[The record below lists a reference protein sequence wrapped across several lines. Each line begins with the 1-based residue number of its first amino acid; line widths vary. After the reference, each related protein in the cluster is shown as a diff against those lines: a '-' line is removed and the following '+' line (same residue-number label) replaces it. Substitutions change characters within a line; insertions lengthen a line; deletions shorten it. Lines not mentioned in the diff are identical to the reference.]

1 MAGDASKKMESAG
14 YASSDMG
21 SLSLGF
27 LAIQEATREKFLLAA
42 GVRLSEERLT
52 TKPLP
57 RFPEPPTR
65 KAHWDHVL
73 EEMSW
78 LAKDFERERK
88 WRYNA
93 GRRYSTAAARRA
105 ICSAQERSE
114 KSERSQQLSRKLAAR
129 VAREVVTFWNKINKV
144 IQFKDKSSVE
154 FKQQVELERQL
165 DSLVCKTEHFASA
178 LSTML
183 TDKKNDLNSG
193 GFRNLTDEAREAVG
207 AEEEKKSRA
216 QDLLKNACDSTLSEL
231 VESPGAVPSAMNED
245 AFLDLEVSLHGSI
258 NEYKPSGEEDWDDT
272 ETFDEQMRLE
282 GSLERVDPSV
292 ELQELQDEA
301 MIPIEELLK
310 HYRLRENE
318 GVAVSHGDRLS
329 SDVAKNPPNQ
339 VRSNLRFTTPFLLK
353 HELRDYQQV
362 GLEWLASCH
371 TTGVNVMLADEMGLG
386 KTIQTISMLAHL
398 ACQHG
403 IWGPHLIVVPTSVMV
418 NWEVEFK
425 KWCPALKILTYFG
438 SQKER
443 KLKRTGWSKPHSFHV
458 CITTYRLAVQDQSIF
473 RRKRWHY
480 LILDEAHMIKNWK
493 SQRWQTLLSFE
504 STHRLLITGTPL
516 QNDIMELWALLHFL
530 MPTLFQS
537 HSEFK
542 SWFSSSL
549 IGMSEG
555 RLAVDKKL
563 TSRLHAILRP
573 FILRRLKQ
581 DVERT
586 LPDKVEHII
595 KCRLSRRQKRLYDEY
610 MSSQD
615 TVKTLASSNAMG
627 VMNCLMQLRKVCNHP
642 DLFAGRSII
651 SAFDMPQS
659 LHFDNPSL
667 IKSGVVSY
675 RNSHLVFHTS
685 TKRLCGKSEMPPSL
699 LTQCKGSN
707 IVTHQLELHR
717 IRQDLQTKHIDA
729 HDTNELPVHFPVLSL
744 DLLRNSTRILLLDTQ
759 NMHFLV
765 LKFMFRIPKVRAR
778 SPSGSCAQALELTES
793 ALKLNELLRSIR
805 SLVVRTQLVFP
816 DVRLV
821 QFDCGK
827 LQALAELLRTLR
839 TGGHKVVIFT
849 QMTRVLDVLEK
860 FLNLYSYSYVRLDGT
875 TKPEQ
880 RQILMQ
886 RFNADSKLFA
896 FILSTRSGGF
906 GINLTGADTVIFY
919 DSDWNPAVD
928 AQAQDRC
935 HRIGQTRQVN
945 IYRLISEDT
954 IEENIFNK
962 ALQKRELDE
971 LAIQNGNFNL
981 HALTTQEAT
990 KIACPVE
997 VEDYKIPDEQADK
1010 EFIELCCRLRPV
1022 ERYALDFTQRK
1033 IY

>member
-1 MAGDASKKMESAG
+1 M
-14 YASSDMG
+14 
-21 SLSLGF
+21 
-27 LAIQEATREKFLLAA
+27 T
-42 GVRLSEERLT
+42 V
-52 TKPLP
+52 
-57 RFPEPPTR
+57 
-65 KAHWDHVL
+65 
-73 EEMSW
+73 
-78 LAKDFERERK
+78 
-88 WRYNA
+88 
-93 GRRYSTAAARRA
+93 
-105 ICSAQERSE
+105 
-114 KSERSQQLSRKLAAR
+114 
-129 VAREVVTFWNKINKV
+129 
-144 IQFKDKSSVE
+144 
-154 FKQQVELERQL
+154 

-310 HYRLRENE
+310 HYRLRESE

-425 KWCPALKILTYFG
+425 KWCPSLKILTYFG

-667 IKSGVVSY
+667 VKSGVVSY

-685 TKRLCGKSEMPPSL
+685 TKRLCGKFKSEMPPSL

-744 DLLRNSTRILLLDTQ
+744 DLLRNSTRMLLLDTQ

-981 HALTTQEAT
+981 HALTTQGLLF
-990 KIACPVE
+990 
-997 VEDYKIPDEQADK
+997 DM
-1010 EFIELCCRLRPV
+1010 F
-1022 ERYALDFTQRK
+1022 
-1033 IY
+1033 